1 MATFYC
7 SECNFS
13 KPVKD
18 EMAGKKA
25 RCPKCNAVNVVPEL
39 GEEPSIEPADDYQPE
54 SAPAESSPPAAAEP
68 AASSPP
74 AAEPVASSP
83 PAAEPVVP
91 TPVATSEPAAT
102 IASAPSQTNGEASVS
117 GFPMLSRGWLMA
129 FGGAL
134 LPIIAGIL
142 LLSLKSVG
150 LAMICFAIGMLAF
163 GGLAAYY
170 SFT

>member
-39 GEEPSIEPADDYQPE
+39 GEEPETETDT
-54 SAPAESSPPAAAEP
+54 
-68 AASSPP
+68 
-74 AAEPVASSP
+74 
-83 PAAEPVVP
+83 EPVVEDYQEEE
-91 TPVATSEPAAT
+91 SPAAPAMPENEAAEET
-102 IASAPSQTNGEASVS
+102 TAESQQVAESESVKTTASAPVQSTSESSVN
-117 GFPMLSRGWLMA
+117 GFPMLSSGWLMV
-129 FGGAL
+129 FGAAL
-134 LPIIAGIL
+134 LPFVAGIL
-142 LLSLKSVG
+142 LLSLKFIG
-150 LAMICFAIGMLAF
+150 LAMICFAIGMVAF

>member
-74 AAEPVASSP
+74 AAEPV
-83 PAAEPVVP
+83 VP

-102 IASAPSQTNGEASVS
+102 IAPAASQTNGEASVS